1 MSNYLKKR
9 QCYLMINKNDETNAR
24 LVLFIY
30 FNSQEG
36 FNVFYDGRPKL
47 IYIYDLKRMTARQKD
62 YAISRKLP
70 LLSDYKFVLENDG
83 CQKLN
88 KYYDELELSW
98 GDPSMGNT

>member
-1 MSNYLKKR
+1 MSNYLVKR
-9 QCYLMINKNDETNAR
+9 QCYLMINKNDEKNAR

-36 FNVFYDGRPKL
+36 YNVFYDGSPNL
-47 IYIYDLKRMTARQKD
+47 IYLHDLKRMTARQKV

-70 LLSDYKFVLENDG
+70 LLSDYLFSLENDG

-88 KYYDELELSW
+88 KYYDDLELSW
-98 GDPSMGNT
+98 GDPRMGNT